1 MVAEGPDPRVGS
13 DLHLC
18 AHLVAGVCAVCLVS
32 GKTNPVASVWAART
46 DQGGVLQR
54 RISRA
59 SSEDGGSLQ
68 EPHRMSCGISSH
80 LVGQSIYEASY
91 LITSNANS
99 VTLAQHSSLFSPRT
113 PHTPKSKVTAVSCVG
128 GGTGKPEWEHQITD
142 LSSTQWEC
150 VFLELTVP

>member
-18 AHLVAGVCAVCLVS
+18 AHLVAGVCAVWLVS
-32 GKTNPVASVWAART
+32 GKTNPVASVWAAST
-46 DQGGVLQR
+46 DQGGVLWR

-59 SSEDGGSLQ
+59 SSEDGGSLR
-68 EPHRMSCGISSH
+68 EHI
-80 LVGQSIYEASY
+80 VGQSIYEASY
-91 LITSNANS
+91 LISSNANS

-128 GGTGKPEWEHQITD
+128 GGTDKPEWEHQITD
-142 LSSTQWEC
+142 VSSTQWEC
-150 VFLELTVP
+150 VFLELIVP

>member
-13 DLHLC
+13 DLQIC
-18 AHLVAGVCAVCLVS
+18 ARLVAGVRTLVRSLGRLTRWPLS
-32 GKTNPVASVWAART
+32 GLPRA
-46 DQGGVLQR
+46 DQDGVLCR

-59 SSEDGGSLQ
+59 SSEDGGSLR
-68 EPHRMSCGISSH
+68 ESHRMSCGISSR
-80 LVGQSIYEASY
+80 LVGQSIYKPSY

-128 GGTGKPEWEHQITD
+128 GGTDKPEWEHQLTD
-142 LSSTQWEC
+142 VSSTQWEC
-150 VFLELTVP
+150 GFLAVIVP